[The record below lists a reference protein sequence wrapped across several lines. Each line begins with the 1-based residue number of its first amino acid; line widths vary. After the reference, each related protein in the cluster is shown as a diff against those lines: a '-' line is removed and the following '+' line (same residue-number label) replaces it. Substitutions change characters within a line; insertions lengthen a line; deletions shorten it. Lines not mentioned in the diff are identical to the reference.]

1 VEEYLTP
8 QEVAKK
14 LKLSERTVLK
24 WLRRGTLA
32 GRKIGNQW
40 RVSAAALAEFLDGG
54 GGGEPIPRGQAEP
67 AEQQP
72 SVFTAAE
79 VVRLTGVNR
88 KTLHYWVQEGFITPS
103 VAGRYGTR
111 QARLWSFADLVALRV
126 MQRLREAGLDFH
138 ADRPVRLLVKRIQE
152 RAGLQNV
159 SPDAYLVTDGR
170 AVFETRTDDFPA
182 LLRSLGA
189 GFCFA
194 VPLGAVVAEVQALV
208 ALGEE

>member
-14 LKLSERTVLK
+14 LKLSERTVLE
-24 WLRRGTLA
+24 WLRRGTLV

-40 RVSAAALAEFLDGG
+40 RVSAAALAEFLDGAG
-54 GGGEPIPRGQAEP
+54 GGDPVPREQT
-67 AEQQP
+67 EQQA

-103 VAGRYGTR
+103 VSGRYGTR
-111 QARLWSFADLVALRV
+111 KTRLWSFADLVALRV

-152 RAGLQNV
+152 REGLQDI

-208 ALGEE
+208 ALGGD